1 MRAFFYYAGHALK
14 NQIRKLAKTY
24 VIIILVAVLIGALI
38 GGLAATFD
46 SDDDFA
52 EDWEDEWEEEAEED
66 DWIYEETVTIDAAAL
81 TRDIFSLAAG
91 GVILVVLTMF
101 VLTAEKSGSG
111 IFQMGDV
118 NLLFPSPMRPQSVL
132 LFRLIFKMA
141 GFLAAG
147 LYLLF
152 QFPNWTLN
160 AGLSLGA
167 CFALFAVYV
176 LMLIT
181 GQLLSVLVYT
191 VTATHVGLRKFV
203 RPVVIGVWAAAALGF
218 VAYWKASGEDP
229 FTAAV
234 AFFNSKVAVCIPIWG
249 WIKGVA
255 DFALAG
261 NVFASVGM
269 GIVCVAMLLGLLWI
283 IRSVPADFYEDA
295 MAKSEETAAA
305 LAAAKE
311 KRSGVAVVR
320 KKERSERVRRNGAM
334 GGSGGTAIF
343 CKNLYNRFRFAKLY
357 VFSGTMV
364 TYLLSALATV
374 LVLRWIG
381 TDGGMYWVIAVL
393 AVITYFR
400 ALGSPLSTELS
411 TSLFFTLPVGVYQK
425 FFWTLLSGSAI
436 CFLDLLPAVVV
447 SAVLIGP
454 SAALPAALGLLL
466 ILGMDFFSAN
476 AGAFADLSL
485 PSSVTQGVK
494 TIIQVLLVY
503 LGMIPAAIIFIV
515 GIALGTVAPAIIAV
529 ALAEIALGFV
539 LFGITPS
546 LVRNGRS

>member
-1 MRAFFYYAGHALK
+1 MRAFFYYAGHTFL

-24 VIIILVAVLIGALI
+24 VIIILVAVLIGALV
-38 GGLAATFD
+38 GGLAASFD
-46 SDDDFA
+46 TDDDLS
-52 EDWEDEWEEEAEED
+52 EDAWEDEWEETED
-66 DWIYEETVTIDAAAL
+66 DDFVYVETVPVDEARLI
-81 TRDIFSLAAG
+81 RDIFSLAAG

-118 NLLFPSPMRPQSVL
+118 NLLFASPMRPQSVL
-132 LFRLIFKMA
+132 LFRLVFKMA

-152 QFPNWTLN
+152 QFPNWTMN

-167 CFALFAVYV
+167 CFSLFAVYV

-191 VTATHVGLRKFV
+191 VTATHVQLRKFV
-203 RPVVIGVWAAAALGF
+203 RPVLIGVWAAAALGF
-218 VAYWKASGEDP
+218 VSYWKASGADP

-261 NVFASVGM
+261 NALASAGM
-269 GIVCVAMLLGLLWI
+269 GLLCIAMLLGLLWI
-283 IRSVPADFYEDA
+283 IRSIPADFYEDA

-305 LAAAKE
+305 MARAKE

-320 KKERSERVRRNGAM
+320 KKERGEGVRRNAGM
-334 GGSGGTAIF
+334 GGSGGSAIF
-343 CKNLYNRFRFAKLY
+343 CKNLYNRFRFAKFY

-364 TYLLSALATV
+364 TYLLAALATV

-393 AVITYFR
+393 AVIAYFR
-400 ALGSPLSTELS
+400 ALGSPMTTELS
-411 TSLFFTLPVGVYQK
+411 TSLFFTLPVGAHEK

-436 CFLDLLPAVVV
+436 CLIDLLPAVAV

-454 SAALPAALGLLL
+454 SAILPAALGLLL

-485 PSSVTQGVK
+485 PASVSQGVK
-494 TIIQVLLVY
+494 TMIQVLLVY

-515 GIALGTVAPAIIAV
+515 GAVLGSVAPAIIAV
-529 ALAEIALGFV
+529 AAAEIALGFV
-539 LFGITPS
+539 LFGITPTF
-546 LVRNGRS
+546 VQNGRS